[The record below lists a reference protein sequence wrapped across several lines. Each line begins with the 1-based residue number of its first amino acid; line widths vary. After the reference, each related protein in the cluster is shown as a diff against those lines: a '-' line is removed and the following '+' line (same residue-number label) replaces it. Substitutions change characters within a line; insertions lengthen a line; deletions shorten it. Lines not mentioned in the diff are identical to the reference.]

1 MSDVCSR
8 PPRARLPSR
17 CPGRAA
23 SPFATSRVAPLATQG
38 TSTLQHIRMT
48 IIAQHVLNRDWAA
61 IRSPASRVHL
71 APNADPK
78 ADGRDPRWTTKRA
91 VGSLGFPAGYGARS
105 GRPPRRPRGREINN
119 LEIQRCPV
127 PFVRGIPVVLTSSQ
141 EQNIQGPL
149 LPELEGILPEAFAAR
164 VKRAGIVNAWNDPNF
179 KAAVEKTQRRNLIM
193 AGVTTD
199 VCLVYPAISACREGY
214 QVQAVLDASGSPYDI
229 SEEMSRRRM
238 EREGVV
244 LTATNTLMAELA
256 QDWSRP
262 EGGQLL
268 GILFQEVLP
277 SIA

>member
-1 MSDVCSR
+1 MMGTFTASDSALLLIDHQVGTMK
-8 PPRARLPSR
+8 LIKNI
-17 CPGRAA
+17 
-23 SPFATSRVAPLATQG
+23 PLEVVKRN
-38 TSTLQHIRMT
+38 TL
-48 IIAQHVLNRDWAA
+48 A
-61 IRSPASRVHL
+61 L
-71 APNADPK
+71 AKTAK
-78 ADGRDPRWTTKRA
+78 I
-91 VGSLGFPAGYGARS
+91 LGM
-105 GRPPRRPRGREINN
+105 
-119 LEIQRCPV
+119 
-127 PFVRGIPVVLTSSQ
+127 PVVLTSSQ
-141 EQNIQGPL
+141 EQNVQGPL
-149 LPELEGILPEAFAAR
+149 LPELEGILPEAFAVR
-164 VKRAGIVNAWNDPNF
+164 IKRAGIVNAWNDPNF

-214 QVQAVLDASGSPYDI
+214 QVQAVMDASGSPYDI

-277 SIA
+277 KIG